1 MRRRLQAPPA
11 APMRRRLFL
20 AALLAFATLPL
31 IATAEERHFELA
43 LKAGALPKNLQT
55 IKVKQGD
62 SVELKWTSDQPIK
75 MHLHGYDME
84 IAVKPGE
91 PTVTAI
97 NARIAG
103 RFSVDKLADTGGGHH
118 HGGKILYLEVY
129 P

>member
-1 MRRRLQAPPA
+1 M
-11 APMRRRLFL
+11 
-20 AALLAFATLPL
+20 
-31 IATAEERHFELA
+31 ATAEERHFDLA

-103 RFSVDKLADTGGGHH
+103 RFSVDKLADAGGGHH

>member
-1 MRRRLQAPPA
+1 MRQVTTEKGAALRRRLL
-11 APMRRRLFL
+11 LFL
-20 AALLAFATLPL
+20 LLAFVSLSA
-31 IATAEERHFELA
+31 IARAEERHFDLA

-55 IKVKQGD
+55 IKVNQGN

-97 NARIAG
+97 NAKIAG
-103 RFSVDKLADTGGGHH
+103 RFSVEKLAEKGGGHH
-118 HGGKILYLEVY
+118 HGGKILYFEVH

>member
-1 MRRRLQAPPA
+1 MRQVTTEKGAALRRRLL
-11 APMRRRLFL
+11 LFL
-20 AALLAFATLPL
+20 LLAFVSLSA
-31 IATAEERHFELA
+31 IARAEERHFDLA

-55 IKVKQGD
+55 IKVNQGD

-97 NARIAG
+97 NAKIAG
-103 RFSVDKLADTGGGHH
+103 RFSVEKLAEKGGGHH
-118 HGGKILYLEVY
+118 HGGKILYFEVH

>member
-1 MRRRLQAPPA
+1 MRQATTEKGVALRRRLL
-11 APMRRRLFL
+11 LFL
-20 AALLAFATLPL
+20 LLAFVSLSA
-31 IATAEERHFELA
+31 IARAEERHFDLA

-55 IKVKQGD
+55 IKVNQGD

-97 NARIAG
+97 NAKIAG
-103 RFSVDKLADTGGGHH
+103 RFSVEKLAEKGGGHH
-118 HGGKILYLEVY
+118 HGGKILYFEVH

>member
-1 MRRRLQAPPA
+1 MRALAETGA
-11 APMRRRLFL
+11 ALRRRLFL
-20 AALLAFATLPL
+20 TATLAVVALPSL
-31 IATAEERHFELA
+31 ATAEERHFDLA
-43 LKAGALPKNLQT
+43 LKAGTLPKDMQT

-97 NARIAG
+97 NAKIAG
-103 RFSVDKLADTGGGHH
+103 RFSVEKLAEKGGGHH
-118 HGGKILYLEVY
+118 HGGKILYFEVH

>member
-1 MRRRLQAPPA
+1 MRQVTTEKGAALRRRLL
-11 APMRRRLFL
+11 LFL
-20 AALLAFATLPL
+20 LLAFVSLSA
-31 IATAEERHFELA
+31 IARAEERHFDLA

-55 IKVKQGD
+55 IKVNQGD

-97 NARIAG
+97 NAKIAG
-103 RFSVDKLADTGGGHH
+103 RFSVEKLAEKGGGHH
-118 HGGKILYLEVY
+118 HGGKILYFEVHT
-129 P
+129 